1 MKSSENQNLTPR
13 QLQVIP
19 HILAS
24 PTYEEAARRA
34 EISSKQIH
42 EWLQDPLFRKELSKR
57 RAEAYNQAL
66 STIQISSIKAVETL
80 TSLLNDPD
88 PRVRLNAADKILI
101 HALKGV
107 EYLDFGE
114 RLSTIE
120 EYLNPFNVKIKSICL

>member
-42 EWLQDPLFRKELSKR
+42 EWLQDPAFRKELSR
-57 RAEAYNQAL
+57 RRTEAYSQAL
-66 STIQISSIKAVETL
+66 STIQISCTKAVDTL
-80 TSLLNDPD
+80 NSLLNDLD
-88 PRVRLNAADKILI
+88 PRVRLNAADKILT
-101 HALKGV
+101 HAFRGM
-107 EYLDFGE
+107 EYLSFEE
-114 RLSTIE
+114 RLQDLECFIE
-120 EYLNPFNVKIKSICL
+120 KAQNQ